1 MDTRKPKYSI
11 RKLSIGAASALVG
24 VLLFVSHDSAHAAE
38 QQNSATT
45 ETKEVKDNG
54 TTAQDSEKPDASVKQ
69 QGTEAVAQNSEEKSV
84 TSTED
89 HKQSTT
95 QKSDTGQFE
104 RPKTSEDAQVTIT
117 QAEVDNNSPKSTD
130 KKNNSEQYIESATV
144 DKSNAATTTDTTQH
158 NQFEQ
163 TASKKQ
169 SSDKQVQSKAS
180 VSTAEHSVTTD
191 DTTSSTTSPSPV
203 KADQQREPVAHHQSS
218 EILSD
223 HQLTDKQTKATQH
236 NWTKVQPKPD
246 RQQRS
251 TLPEQQRNNTIKPT
265 KATINEV
272 TDQSYTDA
280 TTQQQKYTD
289 HQSVATT
296 NNTTTSLA
304 KIGAPL
310 LVHGSSRNSTPEEQ
324 KSLAALEGN
333 TQATRTNNTTQEATP
348 ITDDQPTKV
357 AKQGQFKNEDPI
369 ILVHGFN
376 GFTGDNKPTTEGN
389 YWGGDKLSI
398 SQDLRDSGYETYE
411 ASVGALSSNYDR
423 AVELYY
429 YIKGGTVDY
438 GAAHAAKYGHA
449 RYGRTYEGVYKDWQ
463 PGQQVHL
470 VGHSMGG
477 QTSRLLD
484 TMLREGNQ
492 EEIAYQAQHGGEISP
507 LFQGGNDDMI
517 TSVTTVGTPHNGT
530 HAADQLGNEQLI
542 RQIAY
547 DYSKFQNN
555 KWSQVDYGFSQWGL
569 KQRPNETYIDYVK
582 RVKAESNIWLTDDNG
597 FYDLTRQGAAQLNEQ
612 TSLDPNAVYKT
623 YTGESTRA
631 SITGRQVS
639 DINMN
644 PSFRLT
650 GNVIGKAAETEWREN
665 DGLVSVVSA
674 QHPFNQDFVTA
685 TDDVQKGVWQVTP
698 VKHDWD
704 HEDFI
709 GSDVTQS
716 VVTTEELQQFW
727 HEIAADLVRNE
738 NIAAQA

>member
-1 MDTRKPKYSI
+1 MNTEKQKYSI
-11 RKLSIGAASALVG
+11 RKLSIGAASALIG
-24 VLLFVSHDSAHAAE
+24 VLLFISNDTAHASE
-38 QQNSATT
+38 QQNNTTT
-45 ETKEVKDNG
+45 ETAMEQHS
-54 TTAQDSEKPDASVKQ
+54 TTEQDFEKPKTSVKQ
-69 QGTEAVAQNSEEKSV
+69 DTTNTVGQNTEERTEF
-84 TSTED
+84 STEENQ
-89 HKQSTT
+89 QSTKENNKNE
-95 QKSDTGQFE
+95 QYEG
-104 RPKTSEDAQVTIT
+104 PKTSENAQVTT
-117 QAEVDNNSPKSTD
+117 TKETVDNKQQTITDEKSD
-130 KKNNSEQYIESATV
+130 SEQFKEPSAV
-144 DKSNAATTTDTTQH
+144 DNSQQAVTTTDTTQY
-158 NQFEQ
+158 NQDEP
-163 TASKKQ
+163 TDSKDTKSTTEAQHKKAKSTIEHPEPKETTVLQPTDNQQHKRQQNQQ
-169 SSDKQVQSKAS
+169 SSNIAPDDANKG
-180 VSTAEHSVTTD
+180 VSTVEQPRET
-191 DTTSSTTSPSPV
+191 
-203 KADQQREPVAHHQSS
+203 QR
-218 EILSD
+218 
-223 HQLTDKQTKATQH
+223 QTISNDLQMYET
-236 NWTKVQPKPD
+236 NN
-246 RQQRS
+246 
-251 TLPEQQRNNTIKPT
+251 QQRNNAQTSAKITPNK
-265 KATINEV
+265 K
-272 TDQSYTDA
+272 
-280 TTQQQKYTD
+280 TTNTYADTTLQQQKNID
-289 HQSVATT
+289 QDSLATT
-296 NNTTTSLA
+296 NTRPVSLEEV
-304 KIGAPL
+304 GEPL

-398 SQDLRDSGYETYE
+398 SQDLRDNGYETYE

-438 GAAHAAKYGHA
+438 GAAHANKYGHE

-477 QTSRLLD
+477 QTIRLLD

-492 EEIAYQAQHGGEISP
+492 EEIAYHQQHGGEISP
-507 LFQGGNDDMI
+507 LYQGGNDDMI
-517 TSVTTVGTPHNGT
+517 TSVTTIVTPHNGT

-542 RQIAY
+542 RQVAY

-555 KWSQVDYGFSQWGL
+555 KLTQVDYGFSQWGL

-582 RVKAESNIWLTDDNG
+582 RVKDQSNIWLTDDNG
-597 FYDLTRQGAAQLNEQ
+597 FYDLTRKGAAELNEQ
-612 TSLDPNAVYKT
+612 TSLDPNVVYKT

-639 DINMN
+639 DINMKL
-644 PSFRLT
+644 SFRLT

-716 VVTTEELQQFW
+716 VVTTEALQQFW
-727 HEIAADLVRNE
+727 HGIAADLVRNE
-738 NIAAQA
+738 DIAAQA

>member
-1 MDTRKPKYSI
+1 MNTEKQKYSI
-11 RKLSIGAASALVG
+11 RKLSIGAASALIG
-24 VLLFVSHDSAHAAE
+24 VLLFISNDTAHASE
-38 QQNSATT
+38 QQNNTTT
-45 ETKEVKDNG
+45 ETAMEQHS
-54 TTAQDSEKPDASVKQ
+54 TTEQDFEKPKTSVKQ
-69 QGTEAVAQNSEEKSV
+69 DTTNTVGQNTEERTEF
-84 TSTED
+84 STEENQ
-89 HKQSTT
+89 QSTKENNKNE
-95 QKSDTGQFE
+95 QYEG
-104 RPKTSEDAQVTIT
+104 PKTSENAQVTT
-117 QAEVDNNSPKSTD
+117 TKETVDNKQQTITDEKSD
-130 KKNNSEQYIESATV
+130 SEQFKEPSAV
-144 DKSNAATTTDTTQH
+144 DNSQQAVTTTDTTQY
-158 NQFEQ
+158 NQDEP
-163 TASKKQ
+163 TDSKDTKSTTEAQHKKAKSTIEHPEPKETTVLQPTDNQQHKRQQNQQ
-169 SSDKQVQSKAS
+169 SSNIAPDDANKG
-180 VSTAEHSVTTD
+180 VSTVEQPRET
-191 DTTSSTTSPSPV
+191 
-203 KADQQREPVAHHQSS
+203 QR
-218 EILSD
+218 
-223 HQLTDKQTKATQH
+223 QTISNDLQMYET
-236 NWTKVQPKPD
+236 NN
-246 RQQRS
+246 
-251 TLPEQQRNNTIKPT
+251 QQRNNAQTSVKITPNK
-265 KATINEV
+265 K
-272 TDQSYTDA
+272 
-280 TTQQQKYTD
+280 TTNTYADTTLQQQKNID
-289 HQSVATT
+289 RDSLATT
-296 NNTTTSLA
+296 NTRPVSLEEV
-304 KIGAPL
+304 GEPL

-398 SQDLRDSGYETYE
+398 SQDLRDNGYETYE

-438 GAAHAAKYGHA
+438 GAAHANKYGHE

-477 QTSRLLD
+477 QTIRLLD

-492 EEIAYQAQHGGEISP
+492 EEIAYHQQHGGEISP
-507 LFQGGNDDMI
+507 LYQGGNDDMI
-517 TSVTTVGTPHNGT
+517 TSVTTIVTPHNGT

-542 RQIAY
+542 RQVAY

-555 KWSQVDYGFSQWGL
+555 KLTQVDYGFSQWGL

-582 RVKAESNIWLTDDNG
+582 RVKDQSNIWLTDDNG
-597 FYDLTRQGAAQLNEQ
+597 FYDLTRKGAAELNEQ
-612 TSLDPNAVYKT
+612 TSLDPNVVYKT

-639 DINMN
+639 DINMKL
-644 PSFRLT
+644 SFRLT

-716 VVTTEELQQFW
+716 VVTTEALQQFW
-727 HEIAADLVRNE
+727 HGIAADLVRNE
-738 NIAAQA
+738 DIAAQA

>member
-1 MDTRKPKYSI
+1 MNTEKQKYSI
-11 RKLSIGAASALVG
+11 RKLSIGAASALIG
-24 VLLFVSHDSAHAAE
+24 VLLFISNDTAHASE
-38 QQNSATT
+38 QQNNTTT
-45 ETKEVKDNG
+45 ETAMEQHS
-54 TTAQDSEKPDASVKQ
+54 TTEQDFEKPKTSVKQ
-69 QGTEAVAQNSEEKSV
+69 DTTNTVGQNTEERTEF
-84 TSTED
+84 STEENQ
-89 HKQSTT
+89 QSTKENNKNE
-95 QKSDTGQFE
+95 QYEG
-104 RPKTSEDAQVTIT
+104 PKTSENAQVTT
-117 QAEVDNNSPKSTD
+117 TKETVDNKQQTITDEKSD
-130 KKNNSEQYIESATV
+130 SEQFKEPSAV
-144 DKSNAATTTDTTQH
+144 DNSQQAVTTTDTTQY
-158 NQFEQ
+158 NQDEP
-163 TASKKQ
+163 TDSKDTKSTTEAQHKKAKSTIEHPEPKETTVLQPTDNQQHKRQQNQQ
-169 SSDKQVQSKAS
+169 SSNIAPDDANKG
-180 VSTAEHSVTTD
+180 VSTVEQPRET
-191 DTTSSTTSPSPV
+191 
-203 KADQQREPVAHHQSS
+203 QR
-218 EILSD
+218 
-223 HQLTDKQTKATQH
+223 QTISNDLQMYET
-236 NWTKVQPKPD
+236 NN
-246 RQQRS
+246 
-251 TLPEQQRNNTIKPT
+251 QQRNNAQTSVKITPNK
-265 KATINEV
+265 K
-272 TDQSYTDA
+272 
-280 TTQQQKYTD
+280 TTNTYADTTLQQQKNID
-289 HQSVATT
+289 QDSLATT
-296 NNTTTSLA
+296 NTRPVSLEEV
-304 KIGAPL
+304 GEPL

-398 SQDLRDSGYETYE
+398 SQDLRDNGYETYE

-438 GAAHAAKYGHA
+438 GAAHANKYGHE

-477 QTSRLLD
+477 QTIRLLD

-492 EEIAYQAQHGGEISP
+492 EEIAYHQQHGGEISP
-507 LFQGGNDDMI
+507 LYQGGNDDMI
-517 TSVTTVGTPHNGT
+517 TSVTTIVTPHNGT

-542 RQIAY
+542 RQVAY

-555 KWSQVDYGFSQWGL
+555 KLTQVDYGFSQWGL

-582 RVKAESNIWLTDDNG
+582 RVKDQSNIWLTDDNG
-597 FYDLTRQGAAQLNEQ
+597 FYDLTRKGAAELNEQ
-612 TSLDPNAVYKT
+612 TSLDPNVVYKT

-639 DINMN
+639 DINMKL
-644 PSFRLT
+644 SFRLT

-727 HEIAADLVRNE
+727 HGIAADLVRNE

>member
-1 MDTRKPKYSI
+1 MNTEKQKYSI
-11 RKLSIGAASALVG
+11 RKLSIGAASALIG
-24 VLLFVSHDSAHAAE
+24 VLLFISNDTAHASE
-38 QQNSATT
+38 QQNNTTT
-45 ETKEVKDNG
+45 ETAMEQHS
-54 TTAQDSEKPDASVKQ
+54 TTEQDFEKPKTSVKQ
-69 QGTEAVAQNSEEKSV
+69 DTTNTVGQNTEERTEF
-84 TSTED
+84 STEENQ
-89 HKQSTT
+89 QSTKENNKNE
-95 QKSDTGQFE
+95 QYEG
-104 RPKTSEDAQVTIT
+104 PKTSENAQVTT
-117 QAEVDNNSPKSTD
+117 TKETVDNKQQTITDEKSD
-130 KKNNSEQYIESATV
+130 SEQFKEPSAV
-144 DKSNAATTTDTTQH
+144 DNSQQAVTTTDTTQY
-158 NQFEQ
+158 NQDEP
-163 TASKKQ
+163 TDSKDTKSTTEAQHKKAKSTIEHPEPKETTVLQPTDNQQHKRQQNLQ
-169 SSDKQVQSKAS
+169 SSNIAPDDANKG
-180 VSTAEHSVTTD
+180 VSTVEQPRET
-191 DTTSSTTSPSPV
+191 
-203 KADQQREPVAHHQSS
+203 QR
-218 EILSD
+218 
-223 HQLTDKQTKATQH
+223 QTISNDLQMYET
-236 NWTKVQPKPD
+236 NN
-246 RQQRS
+246 
-251 TLPEQQRNNTIKPT
+251 QQRNNAQKSAKITPNK
-265 KATINEV
+265 K
-272 TDQSYTDA
+272 
-280 TTQQQKYTD
+280 TTNTYADTTLQQQKNID
-289 HQSVATT
+289 RDSLATT
-296 NNTTTSLA
+296 NTRPVSLEEV
-304 KIGAPL
+304 GEPL
-310 LVHGSSRNSTPEEQ
+310 LVDGSSRNSTPEEQ

-398 SQDLRDSGYETYE
+398 SQDLRDNGYETYE

-438 GAAHAAKYGHA
+438 GAAHANKYEHE

-477 QTSRLLD
+477 QTIRLLD

-492 EEIAYQAQHGGEISP
+492 EEIAYHQQHGGEISP
-507 LFQGGNDDMI
+507 LYQGGNDDMV
-517 TSVTTVGTPHNGT
+517 TSVTTIVTPHNGT

-555 KWSQVDYGFSQWGL
+555 KLSQVDYGFSQWGL

-597 FYDLTRQGAAQLNEQ
+597 FYDLTRKGAAALNEQ
-612 TSLDPNAVYKT
+612 TSLDPNVVYKT

-639 DINMN
+639 DINMKL
-644 PSFRLT
+644 SFRLT
-650 GNVIGKAAETEWREN
+650 GNVIGKAAEIEWREN
-665 DGLVSVVSA
+665 DGLVSVISA

-716 VVTTEELQQFW
+716 VVTTEALQQFW
-727 HEIAADLVRNE
+727 HGIAADLVRNE

>member
-1 MDTRKPKYSI
+1 MDTKKPKYSI
-11 RKLSIGAASALVG
+11 RKLSKGAAATLVG
-24 VLLFVSHDSAHAAE
+24 VLLFVSHDTAHAAE
-38 QQNSATT
+38 QQNSTTT
-45 ETKEVKDNG
+45 ETTEVRDNG
-54 TTAQDSEKPDASVKQ
+54 TTAQDSEKPDVSVKQ

-89 HKQSTT
+89 NRQSTT
-95 QKSDTGQFE
+95 QKSSTEQFE

-117 QAEVDNNSPKSTD
+117 QAEVNNKLAKPTG
-130 KKNNSEQYIESATV
+130 KKNNSEQYIDTTTV
-144 DKSNAATTTDTTQH
+144 DKSNAATTTDPTQH

-163 TASKKQ
+163 TDSQKKN
-169 SSDKQVQSKAS
+169 SDKKVQNKVS
-180 VSTAEHSVTTD
+180 VSTAEHSVPTD
-191 DTTSSTTSPSPV
+191 DTTSSTTSPV
-203 KADQQREPVAHHQSS
+203 KADHQIERVAHYQSS
-218 EILSD
+218 EIPSD
-223 HQLTDKQTKATQH
+223 PQLTDIQTKATQH
-236 NWTKVQPKPD
+236 NWTKVQPKAN
-246 RQQRS
+246 RQLRS
-251 TLPEQQRNNTIKPT
+251 TLPDPQYINTIKPT
-265 KATINEV
+265 EATTNEV
-272 TDQSYTDA
+272 TAQPYTDT
-280 TTQQQKYTD
+280 TTQQYKYTD
-289 HQSVATT
+289 HKSVTTT

-304 KIGAPL
+304 EVGEPL
-310 LVHGSSRNSTPEEQ
+310 LVHGSSSNSSPEEQ
-324 KSLAALEGN
+324 KSLATLSIN
-333 TQATRTNNTTQEATP
+333 NQATRNNQTTQEITP
-348 ITDDQPTKV
+348 LTDDQPTKI

-376 GFTGDNKPTTEGN
+376 SFTGDNKPITEGN

-398 SQDLRDSGYETYE
+398 IQDLRDNGYETYE
-411 ASVGALSSNYDR
+411 ASIGALSSNYDR

-438 GAAHAAKYGHA
+438 GAAHANKYGHE

-463 PGQQVHL
+463 TGQQVHL

-477 QTSRLLD
+477 QTIRLLD

-492 EEIAYQAQHGGEISP
+492 EEIVYHQQYGGESSP
-507 LFQGGNDDMI
+507 LYQGGNDDMI
-517 TSVTTVGTPHNGT
+517 TSVTTIVTPHNGT

-597 FYDLTRQGAAQLNEQ
+597 FYDLTRKGAAELNEQ
-612 TSLDPNAVYKT
+612 TSLDPNVVYKT

-639 DINMN
+639 DINMKL
-644 PSFRLT
+644 SFRLT
-650 GNVIGKAAETEWREN
+650 GNVIGKAAEIEWREN
-665 DGLVSVVSA
+665 DGLVSVISA

-716 VVTTEELQQFW
+716 VVTTEALQQFW
-727 HEIAADLVRNE
+727 HGIAADLVRNE
-738 NIAAQA
+738 DITAQA

>member
-1 MDTRKPKYSI
+1 MNTEKQKYSI
-11 RKLSIGAASALVG
+11 RKLSIGAASALIG
-24 VLLFVSHDSAHAAE
+24 VLLFISNDTAHASE
-38 QQNSATT
+38 QQNNTTT
-45 ETKEVKDNG
+45 ETAMEQHS
-54 TTAQDSEKPDASVKQ
+54 TTEQDFEKPKTSVKQ
-69 QGTEAVAQNSEEKSV
+69 DTTNTVGQNTEERTEF
-84 TSTED
+84 STEENQ
-89 HKQSTT
+89 QSTKENNKNE
-95 QKSDTGQFE
+95 QYEG
-104 RPKTSEDAQVTIT
+104 PKTSENAQVTT
-117 QAEVDNNSPKSTD
+117 TKETVDNKQQTITDEKSD
-130 KKNNSEQYIESATV
+130 SEQFKEPSAV
-144 DKSNAATTTDTTQH
+144 DNSQQAVTTTDTTQY
-158 NQFEQ
+158 NQDEP
-163 TASKKQ
+163 TDSKDTKSTTEAQHKKAKSTIEHPEPKETTVLQPTDNQQHKRQQNQQ
-169 SSDKQVQSKAS
+169 SSNIAPDDANKG
-180 VSTAEHSVTTD
+180 VSTVEQPRET
-191 DTTSSTTSPSPV
+191 
-203 KADQQREPVAHHQSS
+203 QR
-218 EILSD
+218 
-223 HQLTDKQTKATQH
+223 QTISNDLQMYET
-236 NWTKVQPKPD
+236 NN
-246 RQQRS
+246 
-251 TLPEQQRNNTIKPT
+251 QQRNNAQTSVKITPNK
-265 KATINEV
+265 K
-272 TDQSYTDA
+272 
-280 TTQQQKYTD
+280 TTNTYADTTLQQQKNID
-289 HQSVATT
+289 RDSLATT
-296 NNTTTSLA
+296 NTRPVSLEEV
-304 KIGAPL
+304 GEPL

-398 SQDLRDSGYETYE
+398 SQDLRDNGYETYE

-438 GAAHAAKYGHA
+438 GAAHANKYGHE

-477 QTSRLLD
+477 QTIRLLD

-492 EEIAYQAQHGGEISP
+492 EEIAYHQQHGGEISP
-507 LFQGGNDDMI
+507 LYQGGNDDMI
-517 TSVTTVGTPHNGT
+517 TSVTTIVTPHNGT

-542 RQIAY
+542 RQVAY

-555 KWSQVDYGFSQWGL
+555 KLTQVDYGFSQWGL

-582 RVKAESNIWLTDDNG
+582 RVKDQSNIWLTDDNG
-597 FYDLTRQGAAQLNEQ
+597 FYDLTRKGAAELNEQ
-612 TSLDPNAVYKT
+612 TSLDPNVVYKT

-639 DINMN
+639 DINMKL
-644 PSFRLT
+644 SFRLT
-650 GNVIGKAAETEWREN
+650 DNVIGKAAETEWREN

-716 VVTTEELQQFW
+716 VVTTEALQQFW
-727 HEIAADLVRNE
+727 HGIAADLVRNE
-738 NIAAQA
+738 DIAAQA

>member
-1 MDTRKPKYSI
+1 MDTKKPKYSI
-11 RKLSIGAASALVG
+11 RKLSKGAAATLVG
-24 VLLFVSHDSAHAAE
+24 VLLFVSHDTAHAAE
-38 QQNSATT
+38 QQNSTTT
-45 ETKEVKDNG
+45 ETTEVRDNG
-54 TTAQDSEKPDASVKQ
+54 TTAQDSEKPDVSVKQ

-89 HKQSTT
+89 NRQSTT
-95 QKSDTGQFE
+95 QKSSTEQFE

-117 QAEVDNNSPKSTD
+117 QAEVNNKLAKPTG
-130 KKNNSEQYIESATV
+130 KKNNSEQYIDTTTV
-144 DKSNAATTTDTTQH
+144 DKSNAATTTDPTQH

-163 TASKKQ
+163 TDSQKKN
-169 SSDKQVQSKAS
+169 SDKKVQNKVS
-180 VSTAEHSVTTD
+180 VSTAEHSVPTD
-191 DTTSSTTSPSPV
+191 DTTSSTTSPV
-203 KADQQREPVAHHQSS
+203 KADHQIERVAHYQSS
-218 EILSD
+218 EIPSD
-223 HQLTDKQTKATQH
+223 PQLTDIQTKATQY
-236 NWTKVQPKPD
+236 NWTKVQPKAN
-246 RQQRS
+246 RQLRS
-251 TLPEQQRNNTIKPT
+251 TLPDPQYINTIKPT
-265 KATINEV
+265 EATTNEV
-272 TDQSYTDA
+272 TAQPYTDT
-280 TTQQQKYTD
+280 TTQQYKYTD
-289 HQSVATT
+289 HKSVTTT

-304 KIGAPL
+304 EVGEPL
-310 LVHGSSRNSTPEEQ
+310 LVHGSSSNSSPEEQ
-324 KSLAALEGN
+324 KSLATLSIN
-333 TQATRTNNTTQEATP
+333 NQATRNNQTTQEITP
-348 ITDDQPTKV
+348 LTDDQPTKV

-438 GAAHAAKYGHA
+438 GAAHANKYGHE

-477 QTSRLLD
+477 QTIRLLD

-492 EEIAYQAQHGGEISP
+492 EEIAYHQQYGEEISP
-507 LFQGGNDDMI
+507 LYQGGNDDMI
-517 TSVTTVGTPHNGT
+517 TSVTTIVTPHNGT

-542 RQIAY
+542 RQVAY

-555 KWSQVDYGFSQWGL
+555 KLTQVDYGFSQWGL

-597 FYDLTRQGAAQLNEQ
+597 FYDLTRKGAAALNEQ
-612 TSLDPNAVYKT
+612 TSLDPNVVYKT

-639 DINMN
+639 DINMKL
-644 PSFRLT
+644 SFRLT
-650 GNVIGKAAETEWREN
+650 GNVIGKAAEIEWREN
-665 DGLVSVVSA
+665 DGLVSVISA

-716 VVTTEELQQFW
+716 VVTTEALQQFW
-727 HEIAADLVRNE
+727 HGIAADLVRNE
-738 NIAAQA
+738 DITAQA

>member
-1 MDTRKPKYSI
+1 MNTEKQKYSI
-11 RKLSIGAASALVG
+11 RKLSIGAASALIG
-24 VLLFVSHDSAHAAE
+24 VLLFISNDTAHASE
-38 QQNSATT
+38 QQNNTTT
-45 ETKEVKDNG
+45 ETAMEQHS
-54 TTAQDSEKPDASVKQ
+54 TTEQDFEKPKTSVKQ
-69 QGTEAVAQNSEEKSV
+69 DTTNTVGQNTEERTEF
-84 TSTED
+84 STEENQ
-89 HKQSTT
+89 QSTKENNKNE
-95 QKSDTGQFE
+95 QYEG
-104 RPKTSEDAQVTIT
+104 PKTSENAQVTT
-117 QAEVDNNSPKSTD
+117 TKETVDNKQQTITDEKSD
-130 KKNNSEQYIESATV
+130 SEQFKEPSAV
-144 DKSNAATTTDTTQH
+144 DNSQQAVTTTDTTQY
-158 NQFEQ
+158 NQDEP
-163 TASKKQ
+163 TDSKDTKSTTEAQHKKAKSTIEHPEPKETTVLQPTDNQQHKRQQNQQ
-169 SSDKQVQSKAS
+169 SSNIAPDDANKGAS
-180 VSTAEHSVTTD
+180 TVEQPRET
-191 DTTSSTTSPSPV
+191 
-203 KADQQREPVAHHQSS
+203 QR
-218 EILSD
+218 
-223 HQLTDKQTKATQH
+223 QTISNDLQMYET
-236 NWTKVQPKPD
+236 NN
-246 RQQRS
+246 
-251 TLPEQQRNNTIKPT
+251 QQRNNAQTSVKITPNK
-265 KATINEV
+265 K
-272 TDQSYTDA
+272 
-280 TTQQQKYTD
+280 TTNTYADTTLQQQKNID
-289 HQSVATT
+289 RDSLATT
-296 NNTTTSLA
+296 NTRPVSLEEV
-304 KIGAPL
+304 GEPL

-398 SQDLRDSGYETYE
+398 SQDLRDNGYETYE

-438 GAAHAAKYGHA
+438 GAAHANKYGHE

-477 QTSRLLD
+477 QTIRLLD

-492 EEIAYQAQHGGEISP
+492 EEIAYHQQHGGEISP
-507 LFQGGNDDMI
+507 LYQGGNDDMI
-517 TSVTTVGTPHNGT
+517 TSVTTIVTPHNGT

-542 RQIAY
+542 RQVAY

-555 KWSQVDYGFSQWGL
+555 KLTQVDYGFSQWGL

-582 RVKAESNIWLTDDNG
+582 RVKDQSNIWLTDDNG
-597 FYDLTRQGAAQLNEQ
+597 FYDLTRKGAAELNEQ
-612 TSLDPNAVYKT
+612 TSLDPNVVYKT

-639 DINMN
+639 DINMKL
-644 PSFRLT
+644 SFRLT

-716 VVTTEELQQFW
+716 VVTTEALQQFW
-727 HEIAADLVRNE
+727 HGIAADLVRNE
-738 NIAAQA
+738 DIAAQA

>member
-1 MDTRKPKYSI
+1 MNTEKQKYSI
-11 RKLSIGAASALVG
+11 RKLSIGAASALIG
-24 VLLFVSHDSAHAAE
+24 VLLFISNDTAHASE
-38 QQNSATT
+38 QQNNTTT
-45 ETKEVKDNG
+45 ETAMEQHS
-54 TTAQDSEKPDASVKQ
+54 TTEQDFEKPKTSVKQ
-69 QGTEAVAQNSEEKSV
+69 DTTNTVGQNTEERTEF
-84 TSTED
+84 STEENQ
-89 HKQSTT
+89 QSTKENNKNE
-95 QKSDTGQFE
+95 QYEG
-104 RPKTSEDAQVTIT
+104 PKTSENAQVTT
-117 QAEVDNNSPKSTD
+117 TKETVDNKQQTITDEKSD
-130 KKNNSEQYIESATV
+130 SEQFKEPSAV
-144 DKSNAATTTDTTQH
+144 DNSQQAVTTTDTTQY
-158 NQFEQ
+158 NQDEP
-163 TASKKQ
+163 TDSKDTKSTTEAQHKKAKSTIEHPEPKETTVLQPTDNQQHKRQQNQQ
-169 SSDKQVQSKAS
+169 SSNIAPDDANKG
-180 VSTAEHSVTTD
+180 VSTVEQPRET
-191 DTTSSTTSPSPV
+191 
-203 KADQQREPVAHHQSS
+203 QR
-218 EILSD
+218 
-223 HQLTDKQTKATQH
+223 QTISNDLQMYET
-236 NWTKVQPKPD
+236 NN
-246 RQQRS
+246 
-251 TLPEQQRNNTIKPT
+251 QQRNNAQTSAKITPNK
-265 KATINEV
+265 K
-272 TDQSYTDA
+272 
-280 TTQQQKYTD
+280 TTNTYADTTLQQQKNID
-289 HQSVATT
+289 RDSLATT
-296 NNTTTSLA
+296 NTRPVSLEEV
-304 KIGAPL
+304 GEPL

>member
-1 MDTRKPKYSI
+1 MNTEKQKYSI
-11 RKLSIGAASALVG
+11 RKLSIGAASALIG
-24 VLLFVSHDSAHAAE
+24 VLLFISNDTAHASE
-38 QQNSATT
+38 QQNNTTT
-45 ETKEVKDNG
+45 ETAMEQHS
-54 TTAQDSEKPDASVKQ
+54 TTEQDFEKPKTSVKQ
-69 QGTEAVAQNSEEKSV
+69 DTTNTVGQNTEERTEF
-84 TSTED
+84 STEENQ
-89 HKQSTT
+89 QSTKENNKNE
-95 QKSDTGQFE
+95 QYEG
-104 RPKTSEDAQVTIT
+104 PKTSENAQVTT
-117 QAEVDNNSPKSTD
+117 TKETVDNKQQTITDEKSD
-130 KKNNSEQYIESATV
+130 SEQFKEPSAV
-144 DKSNAATTTDTTQH
+144 DNSQQAVTTTDTTQY
-158 NQFEQ
+158 NQDEP
-163 TASKKQ
+163 TDSKDTKSTTEAQHKKAKSTIEHPESKETTVLQPTDNQQHKRQQNQQ
-169 SSDKQVQSKAS
+169 SSNIAPDDANKG
-180 VSTAEHSVTTD
+180 VSTVEQPRET
-191 DTTSSTTSPSPV
+191 
-203 KADQQREPVAHHQSS
+203 QR
-218 EILSD
+218 
-223 HQLTDKQTKATQH
+223 QTISNDLQMYET
-236 NWTKVQPKPD
+236 NN
-246 RQQRS
+246 
-251 TLPEQQRNNTIKPT
+251 QQRNNAQTSAKITPNK
-265 KATINEV
+265 K
-272 TDQSYTDA
+272 
-280 TTQQQKYTD
+280 TTNTYADTTLQQQKNID
-289 HQSVATT
+289 QDSLATT
-296 NNTTTSLA
+296 NTRPVSLEEV
-304 KIGAPL
+304 GEPL

-398 SQDLRDSGYETYE
+398 SQDLRDNGYETYE

-438 GAAHAAKYGHA
+438 GAAHANKYGHE

-470 VGHSMGG
+470 VGHSMGV
-477 QTSRLLD
+477 QTIRLLD

-492 EEIAYQAQHGGEISP
+492 EEIAYHQQYGGEISP
-507 LFQGGNDDMI
+507 LYQGGNDDMV
-517 TSVTTVGTPHNGT
+517 TSVTTIVTPHNGT

-542 RQIAY
+542 RQVAY

-555 KWSQVDYGFSQWGL
+555 KLTQVDYGFSQWGL

-727 HEIAADLVRNE
+727 HGIAADLVRNE

>member
-1 MDTRKPKYSI
+1 MNTEKQKYSI
-11 RKLSIGAASALVG
+11 RKLSIGAASALIG
-24 VLLFVSHDSAHAAE
+24 VLLFISNDTAHASE
-38 QQNSATT
+38 QQNNTTT
-45 ETKEVKDNG
+45 ETAMEQHS
-54 TTAQDSEKPDASVKQ
+54 TTEQDFEKPKTSVKQ
-69 QGTEAVAQNSEEKSV
+69 DTTNTVGQNTEERTEF
-84 TSTED
+84 STEENQ
-89 HKQSTT
+89 QSTKENNKNE
-95 QKSDTGQFE
+95 QYEG
-104 RPKTSEDAQVTIT
+104 PKTSENAQVTT
-117 QAEVDNNSPKSTD
+117 TKETVDNKQQTITDEKSD
-130 KKNNSEQYIESATV
+130 SEQFKEPSAV
-144 DKSNAATTTDTTQH
+144 DNSQQAVTTTDTTQY
-158 NQFEQ
+158 NQDEP
-163 TASKKQ
+163 TDSKDTKSTTEAQHKKAKSTIEHPEPKETTVLQPTDNQQHKRQQNQQ
-169 SSDKQVQSKAS
+169 SSNIAPDDANKG
-180 VSTAEHSVTTD
+180 VSTVEQPRET
-191 DTTSSTTSPSPV
+191 
-203 KADQQREPVAHHQSS
+203 QR
-218 EILSD
+218 
-223 HQLTDKQTKATQH
+223 QTISNDLQMYET
-236 NWTKVQPKPD
+236 NN
-246 RQQRS
+246 
-251 TLPEQQRNNTIKPT
+251 QQRNNAQTSAKITPNK
-265 KATINEV
+265 K
-272 TDQSYTDA
+272 
-280 TTQQQKYTD
+280 TTNTYADTTLQQQKNID
-289 HQSVATT
+289 RDSLATT
-296 NNTTTSLA
+296 NTRPVSLEEV
-304 KIGAPL
+304 GEPL

-398 SQDLRDSGYETYE
+398 SQDLRDNGYETYE

-438 GAAHAAKYGHA
+438 GAAHANKYGHE

-477 QTSRLLD
+477 QTIRLLD

-492 EEIAYQAQHGGEISP
+492 EEIAYHQQHGGEISP
-507 LFQGGNDDMI
+507 LYQGGNDDMV
-517 TSVTTVGTPHNGT
+517 TSVTTIVTPHNGT

-542 RQIAY
+542 RQVAY

-555 KWSQVDYGFSQWGL
+555 KLTQVDYGFSQWGL

-582 RVKAESNIWLTDDNG
+582 RVKDQSNIWLTDDNG
-597 FYDLTRQGAAQLNEQ
+597 FYDLTRKGAAELNEQ
-612 TSLDPNAVYKT
+612 TSLDPNVVYKT

-639 DINMN
+639 DINMKL
-644 PSFRLT
+644 SFRLT

-727 HEIAADLVRNE
+727 HGIAADLVRNE
-738 NIAAQA
+738 DIAAQA

>member
-1 MDTRKPKYSI
+1 MNTEKQKYSI
-11 RKLSIGAASALVG
+11 RKLSIGAASALIG
-24 VLLFVSHDSAHAAE
+24 VLLFISNDTAHASE
-38 QQNSATT
+38 QQNNTTT
-45 ETKEVKDNG
+45 ETAMEQHS
-54 TTAQDSEKPDASVKQ
+54 TTEQDFEKAKTSVKQ
-69 QGTEAVAQNSEEKSV
+69 DTTNTVGQNTEERTEF
-84 TSTED
+84 STEENQ
-89 HKQSTT
+89 QSTKENNKNE
-95 QKSDTGQFE
+95 QYEG
-104 RPKTSEDAQVTIT
+104 PKTSENAQVTT
-117 QAEVDNNSPKSTD
+117 TKETVDNKQQTITDEKSD
-130 KKNNSEQYIESATV
+130 SEQFKEPSAV
-144 DKSNAATTTDTTQH
+144 DNSQQAVTTTDITQYNQDEPTDSKDTKSTTEAQH
-158 NQFEQ
+158 KKAKSTIEHPEPKETTVLQPTDNQQ
-163 TASKKQ
+163 HKRQQNQQ
-169 SSDKQVQSKAS
+169 SSNIAPDDANKG
-180 VSTAEHSVTTD
+180 VSTVEQPRET
-191 DTTSSTTSPSPV
+191 
-203 KADQQREPVAHHQSS
+203 QR
-218 EILSD
+218 
-223 HQLTDKQTKATQH
+223 QTISNDLQMYET
-236 NWTKVQPKPD
+236 NN
-246 RQQRS
+246 
-251 TLPEQQRNNTIKPT
+251 QQRNNAQTSAKITPNK
-265 KATINEV
+265 K
-272 TDQSYTDA
+272 
-280 TTQQQKYTD
+280 TTNTYADTTLQQQKNID
-289 HQSVATT
+289 RDSLATT
-296 NNTTTSLA
+296 NTRPVSLEEV
-304 KIGAPL
+304 GEPL

-398 SQDLRDSGYETYE
+398 SQDLRDNGYETYE

-438 GAAHAAKYGHA
+438 GAAHANKYGHE

-477 QTSRLLD
+477 QTIRLLD

-492 EEIAYQAQHGGEISP
+492 EEIAYHQQYGGEISP
-507 LFQGGNDDMI
+507 LYQGGNDDMV
-517 TSVTTVGTPHNGT
+517 TSVTTIVTPHNGT

-555 KWSQVDYGFSQWGL
+555 KLTQVDYGFSQWGL

-582 RVKAESNIWLTDDNG
+582 RVKDQSNIWLTDDNG
-597 FYDLTRQGAAQLNEQ
+597 FYDLTRKGAAELNEQ
-612 TSLDPNAVYKT
+612 TSLDPNVVYKT

-639 DINMN
+639 DINMKL
-644 PSFRLT
+644 SFRLT

-727 HEIAADLVRNE
+727 HGIAADLVRNE
-738 NIAAQA
+738 DITAQA

>member
-1 MDTRKPKYSI
+1 MNTEKQKYSI
-11 RKLSIGAASALVG
+11 RKLSIGAASALIG
-24 VLLFVSHDSAHAAE
+24 VLLFISNDTAHASE
-38 QQNSATT
+38 QQNNTTT
-45 ETKEVKDNG
+45 ETAMEQHS
-54 TTAQDSEKPDASVKQ
+54 TTEQDFEKPKTSVKQ
-69 QGTEAVAQNSEEKSV
+69 DTTNTVGQNTEERTEF
-84 TSTED
+84 STEENQ
-89 HKQSTT
+89 QSTKENNKNE
-95 QKSDTGQFE
+95 QYEG
-104 RPKTSEDAQVTIT
+104 PKTSENAQVTT
-117 QAEVDNNSPKSTD
+117 TKETVDNKQQTITDEKSD
-130 KKNNSEQYIESATV
+130 SEQFKEPSAV
-144 DKSNAATTTDTTQH
+144 DNSQQAVTTTDTTQY
-158 NQFEQ
+158 NQDEP
-163 TASKKQ
+163 TDSKDTKSTTEAQHKKAKSTIEHPEPKETTVLQPTDNQQHKRQQNQQ
-169 SSDKQVQSKAS
+169 SSNIAPDDANKG
-180 VSTAEHSVTTD
+180 VSTVEQPRET
-191 DTTSSTTSPSPV
+191 
-203 KADQQREPVAHHQSS
+203 QR
-218 EILSD
+218 
-223 HQLTDKQTKATQH
+223 QTISNDLQIYET
-236 NWTKVQPKPD
+236 NN
-246 RQQRS
+246 
-251 TLPEQQRNNTIKPT
+251 QQRNNAQTSAKITPNK
-265 KATINEV
+265 K
-272 TDQSYTDA
+272 
-280 TTQQQKYTD
+280 TTNTYADTTLQQQKNID
-289 HQSVATT
+289 RDSLATT
-296 NNTTTSLA
+296 NTRPVSLEEV
-304 KIGAPL
+304 GEPL

-398 SQDLRDSGYETYE
+398 SQDLRDNGYETYE

-438 GAAHAAKYGHA
+438 GAAHANKYGHE

-477 QTSRLLD
+477 QTIRLLD

-492 EEIAYQAQHGGEISP
+492 EEIAYHQQYGGEISP
-507 LFQGGNDDMI
+507 LYQGGNDDMV
-517 TSVTTVGTPHNGT
+517 TSVTTIVTPHNGT

-555 KWSQVDYGFSQWGL
+555 KLTQVDYGFSQWGL

-582 RVKAESNIWLTDDNG
+582 RVKDQSNIWLTDDNG
-597 FYDLTRQGAAQLNEQ
+597 FYDLTRKGAAELNEQ
-612 TSLDPNAVYKT
+612 TSLDPNVVYKT

-639 DINMN
+639 DINMKL
-644 PSFRLT
+644 SFRLT

-727 HEIAADLVRNE
+727 HGIAADLVRNE
-738 NIAAQA
+738 DITAQA

>member
-1 MDTRKPKYSI
+1 MNTEKQKYSI
-11 RKLSIGAASALVG
+11 RKLSIGAASALIG
-24 VLLFVSHDSAHAAE
+24 VLLFISNDTAHASE
-38 QQNSATT
+38 QQNNTTT
-45 ETKEVKDNG
+45 ETAMEQHS
-54 TTAQDSEKPDASVKQ
+54 TTEQDFEKPKTSVKQ
-69 QGTEAVAQNSEEKSV
+69 DTTNTVGQNTEERTEF
-84 TSTED
+84 STEENQ
-89 HKQSTT
+89 QSTKENNKNE
-95 QKSDTGQFE
+95 QYEG
-104 RPKTSEDAQVTIT
+104 PKTSENAQVTT
-117 QAEVDNNSPKSTD
+117 TKETVDNKQQTITDEKSD
-130 KKNNSEQYIESATV
+130 SEQFKEPSAV
-144 DKSNAATTTDTTQH
+144 DNSQQAVTTTDTTQY
-158 NQFEQ
+158 NQDEP
-163 TASKKQ
+163 TDSKDTKSTTEAQHKKAKSTIEHPEPKETTVLQPTDNQQHKRQQNQQ
-169 SSDKQVQSKAS
+169 SSNIAPDDANKG
-180 VSTAEHSVTTD
+180 VSTVEQPRET
-191 DTTSSTTSPSPV
+191 
-203 KADQQREPVAHHQSS
+203 QR
-218 EILSD
+218 
-223 HQLTDKQTKATQH
+223 QTISNDLQMYET
-236 NWTKVQPKPD
+236 NN
-246 RQQRS
+246 
-251 TLPEQQRNNTIKPT
+251 QQRNNAQTSAKITPNK
-265 KATINEV
+265 K
-272 TDQSYTDA
+272 
-280 TTQQQKYTD
+280 TTNTYADTTLQQQKNID
-289 HQSVATT
+289 RDSLATT
-296 NNTTTSLA
+296 NTRPVSLEEV
-304 KIGAPL
+304 GEPL

-398 SQDLRDSGYETYE
+398 SQDLRDNGYETYE

-438 GAAHAAKYGHA
+438 GAAHANKYGHE

-477 QTSRLLD
+477 QTIRLLD

-492 EEIAYQAQHGGEISP
+492 EEIAYHQQYGGEISP
-507 LFQGGNDDMI
+507 LYQGGNDDMV
-517 TSVTTVGTPHNGT
+517 TSVTTIVTPHNGT

-555 KWSQVDYGFSQWGL
+555 KLTQVDYGFSQWGL

-597 FYDLTRQGAAQLNEQ
+597 FYDLTRKGAAALNEQ
-612 TSLDPNAVYKT
+612 TSLDPNVVYKT

-727 HEIAADLVRNE
+727 HGIAADLVRNE

>member
-1 MDTRKPKYSI
+1 MDTKKPKYSI
-11 RKLSIGAASALVG
+11 RKLSKGAAATLVG
-24 VLLFVSHDSAHAAE
+24 VLLFVSHDTAHAAE
-38 QQNSATT
+38 QQNSTTT
-45 ETKEVKDNG
+45 ETTEVRDNG
-54 TTAQDSEKPDASVKQ
+54 TTAQDSEKPDVSVKQ

-89 HKQSTT
+89 NRQSTT
-95 QKSDTGQFE
+95 QKSSTEQFE

-117 QAEVDNNSPKSTD
+117 QAEVNNKLAKPTG
-130 KKNNSEQYIESATV
+130 KKNNSEQYIDTTTV
-144 DKSNAATTTDTTQH
+144 DKSNAATTTDPTQH

-163 TASKKQ
+163 TDSQKKN
-169 SSDKQVQSKAS
+169 SDKKVQNKVS
-180 VSTAEHSVTTD
+180 VSTAEHSVPTD
-191 DTTSSTTSPSPV
+191 DTTSSTTSPV
-203 KADQQREPVAHHQSS
+203 KADHQIERVAHYQSS
-218 EILSD
+218 EIPSD
-223 HQLTDKQTKATQH
+223 PQLTDIQTKATQY
-236 NWTKVQPKPD
+236 NWTKVQPKAN
-246 RQQRS
+246 RQLRS
-251 TLPEQQRNNTIKPT
+251 TLPDPQYINTIKPT
-265 KATINEV
+265 EATTNEV
-272 TDQSYTDA
+272 TAQPYTDT
-280 TTQQQKYTD
+280 TTQQYKYID
-289 HQSVATT
+289 HKSVTTT

-304 KIGAPL
+304 EVGEPL
-310 LVHGSSRNSTPEEQ
+310 LVHGSSSNSSPEEQ
-324 KSLAALEGN
+324 KSLATLSIN
-333 TQATRTNNTTQEATP
+333 NQATRNNQTTQEITP
-348 ITDDQPTKV
+348 LTDDQPTKV

-438 GAAHAAKYGHA
+438 GAAHANKYGHE

-477 QTSRLLD
+477 QTIRLLD

-492 EEIAYQAQHGGEISP
+492 EEIAYHQQHGGEISP
-507 LFQGGNDDMI
+507 LYQGGNDDMI
-517 TSVTTVGTPHNGT
+517 TSVTTIVTPHNGT

-542 RQIAY
+542 RQVAY

-555 KWSQVDYGFSQWGL
+555 KLTQVDYGFSQWGL

-597 FYDLTRQGAAQLNEQ
+597 FYDLTRKGAAALNEQ
-612 TSLDPNAVYKT
+612 TSLDPNVVYKT

-639 DINMN
+639 DINMKL
-644 PSFRLT
+644 SFRLT
-650 GNVIGKAAETEWREN
+650 GNVIGKAAEIEWREN
-665 DGLVSVVSA
+665 DGLVSVISA

-716 VVTTEELQQFW
+716 VVTTEALQQFW
-727 HEIAADLVRNE
+727 HGIAADLVRNE
-738 NIAAQA
+738 DITAQA

>member
-1 MDTRKPKYSI
+1 MNTEKQKYSI
-11 RKLSIGAASALVG
+11 RKLSIGAASALIG
-24 VLLFVSHDSAHAAE
+24 VLLFISNDTAHASE
-38 QQNSATT
+38 QQNNTTT
-45 ETKEVKDNG
+45 ETAMEQHS
-54 TTAQDSEKPDASVKQ
+54 TTEQDFEKPKTSVKQ
-69 QGTEAVAQNSEEKSV
+69 DTTNTVGQNTEERTEF
-84 TSTED
+84 STEENQ
-89 HKQSTT
+89 QSTKENNKNE
-95 QKSDTGQFE
+95 QYEG
-104 RPKTSEDAQVTIT
+104 PKTSENAQVTT
-117 QAEVDNNSPKSTD
+117 TKETVDNKQQTITDEKSD
-130 KKNNSEQYIESATV
+130 SEQFKEPSAV
-144 DKSNAATTTDTTQH
+144 DNSQQSVTTTDTTQY
-158 NQFEQ
+158 NQDEP
-163 TASKKQ
+163 TDSKDTKSTTEAQHKKAKSTIEHPEPKETTVLQPTDNQQHKRQQNQQ
-169 SSDKQVQSKAS
+169 SSNIAPDDANKG
-180 VSTAEHSVTTD
+180 VSTVEQPRET
-191 DTTSSTTSPSPV
+191 
-203 KADQQREPVAHHQSS
+203 QR
-218 EILSD
+218 
-223 HQLTDKQTKATQH
+223 QTISNDLQMYET
-236 NWTKVQPKPD
+236 NN
-246 RQQRS
+246 
-251 TLPEQQRNNTIKPT
+251 QQRNNAQTSAKITPNK
-265 KATINEV
+265 K
-272 TDQSYTDA
+272 
-280 TTQQQKYTD
+280 TTNTYADTTLQQQKNID
-289 HQSVATT
+289 RDSLATT
-296 NNTTTSLA
+296 NTRPVSLEEV
-304 KIGAPL
+304 GEPL

-398 SQDLRDSGYETYE
+398 SQDLRDNGYETYE

-438 GAAHAAKYGHA
+438 GAAHANKYGHE

-477 QTSRLLD
+477 QTIRLLD

-492 EEIAYQAQHGGEISP
+492 EEIAYHQQYGGEISP
-507 LFQGGNDDMI
+507 LYQGGNDDMV
-517 TSVTTVGTPHNGT
+517 TSVTTIVTPHNGT

-542 RQIAY
+542 RQVAY

-555 KWSQVDYGFSQWGL
+555 KLTQVDYGFSQWGL

-727 HEIAADLVRNE
+727 HGIAADLVRNE

>member
-1 MDTRKPKYSI
+1 MNTEKQKYSI
-11 RKLSIGAASALVG
+11 RKLSIGAASALIG
-24 VLLFVSHDSAHAAE
+24 VLLFISNDTAHASE
-38 QQNSATT
+38 QQNNTTT
-45 ETKEVKDNG
+45 ETAMEQHS
-54 TTAQDSEKPDASVKQ
+54 TTEQDFEKPKTSVKQ
-69 QGTEAVAQNSEEKSV
+69 DTTNTVGQNTEERTEF
-84 TSTED
+84 STEENQ
-89 HKQSTT
+89 QSTKENNKNE
-95 QKSDTGQFE
+95 QYEG
-104 RPKTSEDAQVTIT
+104 PKTSENAQVTT
-117 QAEVDNNSPKSTD
+117 TKETVDNKQQTITDEKSD
-130 KKNNSEQYIESATV
+130 SEQFKEPSAV
-144 DKSNAATTTDTTQH
+144 DNSQQAVTTTDTTQY
-158 NQFEQ
+158 NQDEP
-163 TASKKQ
+163 TDSKDTKSTTEAQHKKAKSTIEHPEPKETTVLQPTDNQQHKRQQNQQ
-169 SSDKQVQSKAS
+169 SSNIAPDDANKG
-180 VSTAEHSVTTD
+180 VSTVEQPRET
-191 DTTSSTTSPSPV
+191 
-203 KADQQREPVAHHQSS
+203 QR
-218 EILSD
+218 
-223 HQLTDKQTKATQH
+223 QTISNDLQMYET
-236 NWTKVQPKPD
+236 NN
-246 RQQRS
+246 
-251 TLPEQQRNNTIKPT
+251 QQRNNAQTSAKITPNK
-265 KATINEV
+265 K
-272 TDQSYTDA
+272 
-280 TTQQQKYTD
+280 TTNTYADTTLQQQKNID
-289 HQSVATT
+289 RDSLATT
-296 NNTTTSLA
+296 NTRPVSLEEV
-304 KIGAPL
+304 GEPL

-398 SQDLRDSGYETYE
+398 SQDLRDNGYETYE

-438 GAAHAAKYGHA
+438 GAAHANKYGHE

-477 QTSRLLD
+477 QTIRLLD

-492 EEIAYQAQHGGEISP
+492 EEIAYHQQHGGEISP
-507 LFQGGNDDMI
+507 LYQGGNDDMI
-517 TSVTTVGTPHNGT
+517 TSVTTIVTPHNGT

-542 RQIAY
+542 RQVAY

-555 KWSQVDYGFSQWGL
+555 KLTQVDYGFSQWGL

-597 FYDLTRQGAAQLNEQ
+597 FYDLTRKGAAALNEQ
-612 TSLDPNAVYKT
+612 TSLDPNVVYKT

-639 DINMN
+639 DINMKL
-644 PSFRLT
+644 SFRLT
-650 GNVIGKAAETEWREN
+650 GNVIGKASETEWREN

-698 VKHDWD
+698 VKHGWD

-727 HEIAADLVRNE
+727 HGIAADLVRNE
-738 NIAAQA
+738 NITAQA

>member
-1 MDTRKPKYSI
+1 MNTEKQKYSI
-11 RKLSIGAASALVG
+11 RKLSIGAASALIG
-24 VLLFVSHDSAHAAE
+24 VLLFISNDTAHASE
-38 QQNSATT
+38 QQNNTTT
-45 ETKEVKDNG
+45 ETAMEQHS
-54 TTAQDSEKPDASVKQ
+54 TTEQDFEKPKTSVKQ
-69 QGTEAVAQNSEEKSV
+69 DTTNTVGQNTEERTEF
-84 TSTED
+84 STEENQ
-89 HKQSTT
+89 QSTKENNKNE
-95 QKSDTGQFE
+95 QYEG
-104 RPKTSEDAQVTIT
+104 PKTSENAQVTT
-117 QAEVDNNSPKSTD
+117 TKETVDNKQQTITDEKSD
-130 KKNNSEQYIESATV
+130 SEQFKEPSAV
-144 DKSNAATTTDTTQH
+144 DNSQQAVTTTDTTQY
-158 NQFEQ
+158 NQDEP
-163 TASKKQ
+163 TDSKDTKSTTEAQHKKAKSTIEHPEPKETTVLQPTDNQQHKRQQNQQ
-169 SSDKQVQSKAS
+169 SSNIAPDDANKG
-180 VSTAEHSVTTD
+180 VSTVEQPRET
-191 DTTSSTTSPSPV
+191 
-203 KADQQREPVAHHQSS
+203 QR
-218 EILSD
+218 
-223 HQLTDKQTKATQH
+223 QTISNDLQMYET
-236 NWTKVQPKPD
+236 NN
-246 RQQRS
+246 
-251 TLPEQQRNNTIKPT
+251 QQRNNAQTSAKITPNK
-265 KATINEV
+265 K
-272 TDQSYTDA
+272 
-280 TTQQQKYTD
+280 TTNTYADTTLQQQKNID
-289 HQSVATT
+289 RDSLATT
-296 NNTTTSLA
+296 NTRPVSLEEV
-304 KIGAPL
+304 GEPL

-398 SQDLRDSGYETYE
+398 SQDLRDNGYETYE

-438 GAAHAAKYGHA
+438 GAAHANKYGHE

-477 QTSRLLD
+477 QTIRLLD

-492 EEIAYQAQHGGEISP
+492 EEIAYHQQYGGEISP
-507 LFQGGNDDMI
+507 LYQGGNDDMV
-517 TSVTTVGTPHNGT
+517 TSVTTIVTPHNGT

-542 RQIAY
+542 RQVAY

-555 KWSQVDYGFSQWGL
+555 KLTQVDYGFSQWGL

-582 RVKAESNIWLTDDNG
+582 RVKDQSNIWLTDDNG
-597 FYDLTRQGAAQLNEQ
+597 FYDLTRKGAAELNEQ
-612 TSLDPNAVYKT
+612 TSLDPNVVYKT

-639 DINMN
+639 DINMKL
-644 PSFRLT
+644 SFRLT

-727 HEIAADLVRNE
+727 HGIAADLVRNE
-738 NIAAQA
+738 DIAAQA

>member
-11 RKLSIGAASALVG
+11 RKLSIGAASALIG
-24 VLLFVSHDSAHAAE
+24 VLLFISNDTAHASE
-38 QQNSATT
+38 QQNNTTT
-45 ETKEVKDNG
+45 ETATEQH
-54 TTAQDSEKPDASVKQ
+54 TTTEQVSEKPRTSVKQ
-69 QGTEAVAQNSEEKSV
+69 DITDKDGQNIEEKTVSPTEENRQNTTENKTTEQYEQPETSENDQATTTEEAVDNKPQ
-84 TSTED
+84 
-89 HKQSTT
+89 TT
-95 QKSDTGQFE
+95 TDDKSD
-104 RPKTSEDAQVTIT
+104 SEHYKVSSTADKSQQAVTI
-117 QAEVDNNSPKSTD
+117 
-130 KKNNSEQYIESATV
+130 
-144 DKSNAATTTDTTQH
+144 TDTTQH
-158 NQFEQ
+158 NQDES
-163 TASKKQ
+163 TNSKDTDSTTDTQHQK
-169 SSDKQVQSKAS
+169 ST
-180 VSTAEHSVTTD
+180 STAEHPAPKEDTVLQPTD
-191 DTTSSTTSPSPV
+191 
-203 KADQQREPVAHHQSS
+203 KQQRERQQKQQSS
-218 EILSD
+218 NITADDANKGE
-223 HQLTDKQTKATQH
+223 LTEEQPRETQRQTTSNDAQMYE
-236 NWTKVQPKPD
+236 NND
-246 RQQRS
+246 
-251 TLPEQQRNNTIKPT
+251 QQRNNAQTST
-265 KATINEV
+265 KITSNE
-272 TDQSYTDA
+272 Q
-280 TTQQQKYTD
+280 TTNTYADTTLQQQKNID
-289 HQSVATT
+289 RDSLATT
-296 NNTTTSLA
+296 NTRPVSLEEV
-304 KIGAPL
+304 GEPL

-324 KSLAALEGN
+324 KSLAALEAN

-685 TDDVQKGVWQVTP
+685 TDNVQKGVWQVTP

-727 HEIAADLVRNE
+727 HGIAADLVRNE